1 MTSIFKIVSLI
12 KNNEEIIIANIN
24 GNDLKTYKSIQNGFC
39 NSDITSN
46 NLFQIKYNSFYRL
59 NGAGLTKEFKQNYF
73 KLLQEKRHIKN
84 FSREEIK
91 NILLELYKY
100 KNAKG
105 LNCIYFSFTTKL
117 IHTID
122 NDFPI
127 YDSKI
132 KRVFGFKSPHPY
144 HNINEKIETYLTQHE
159 NINFTYK
166 QILEEN
172 LLDSIFILFGLKFP
186 NSALSK
192 VKILDFIFWTVGK
205 LNLKL

>member
-1 MTSIFKIVSLI
+1 MDSVFKLASLI
-12 KNNEEIIIANIN
+12 GSNKEIVVANIDNNSVDMYGYIQKQFHN
-24 GNDLKTYKSIQNGFC
+24 GNVA
-39 NSDITSN
+39 SN
-46 NLFQIKYNSFYRL
+46 IPFQLAYNSFYRL
-59 NGAGLTKEFKQNYF
+59 NGAGLTKQFKSNYF
-73 KLLQEKRHIKN
+73 RLLQEKRIIKVFN
-84 FSREEIK
+84 RAEIRG
-91 NILLELYKY
+91 ILLELYKY

-105 LNCIYFSFTTKL
+105 FNCIHFSFTTKL

-132 KRVFGFKSPHPY
+132 KRVFGFKGPYPY

-166 QILEEN
+166 QIIEEN
-172 LLDSIFILFGLKFP
+172 LLDSIFILFSLKFP